1 MHADLDVPPGNP
13 SRLSNLRRLFGR
25 RADPYAGADLVT
37 ARRLGGVLWMASSAF
52 ALVLVALSPPTA
64 SPIEDYG
71 WALAGAIFVGGLAS
85 GYALLKRGLKTTNEE
100 LYAMSFCAVALNAVM
115 EYLAGGR
122 DTPWHNFYLL
132 AVLFTAAIHPPRR
145 VAAFLVAYLVAHSAT
160 AFHSGGWSHAET
172 GEVGLEAL
180 LTIGIAVLTMTVMDG
195 VRTQRTTLTQEGAH
209 HRHLAHVD
217 PLTGL
222 GNRRALMAELESA
235 TPTSKKPL
243 ALALYDLDGFKSY
256 NDSFGHVA
264 GDILLQRLAER
275 LQKATGGDGHAFRM
289 GGDEFCLTTRL
300 PKLEAEALVLRAHAA
315 LTDGGEG
322 FSIDASY
329 GWTLH
334 AEPTSPSHILKA
346 ADRGMYARKTLSR
359 VSAGRQTTDVL
370 LSALAERNEDLGNHV
385 HDVRDLCDAVADQLD
400 LWPEVKA
407 PLLQAASLHDV
418 GKVAIPDTIL
428 DKPGPLSEEEW
439 EFMRRHTII
448 GERILSA
455 APALADAAALVR
467 SSHERWDGWGYP
479 DGLAEDAIPLGA
491 RIIAVCDAFDA
502 MVSPRPYRTPISETE
517 ALRELI
523 RCSGSQFDPAVV
535 DAFRAVHA
543 AGPVADDLALQD

>member
-1 MHADLDVPPGNP
+1 MHAAPDVREDD
-13 SRLSNLRRLFGR
+13 SRLGNLRRLFGR
-25 RADPYAGADLVT
+25 RDDPYAGAD
-37 ARRLGGVLWMASSAF
+37 AERSRRIGGILWIASSAF
-52 ALVLVALSPPTA
+52 ALILIPLSPPTA
-64 SPIEDYG
+64 SPLEGYG
-71 WALAGAIFVGGLAS
+71 WIVAGAIFTGVLAAGYGLI
-85 GYALLKRGLKTTNEE
+85 KRGLKTTNDE
-100 LYAMSFCAVALNAVM
+100 LYAMSFAALALNALM

-145 VAAFLVAYLVAHSAT
+145 VAAFLAAYLAASAGT
-160 AFHSGGWSHAET
+160 AFHSGGWTHAEA
-172 GEVGLEAL
+172 GEAGLETLLTLGIAL
-180 LTIGIAVLTMTVMDG
+180 LTIVVMDG
-195 VRTQRTTLTQEGAH
+195 VRAQRTTLVAEERAA
-209 HRHLAHVD
+209 RHLAHVD

-222 GNRRALMAELESA
+222 GNRRKLMAELEGA
-235 TPTSKKPL
+235 TPTEKNPL

-275 LQKATGGDGHAFRM
+275 LRRAANGDGHVFRM

-300 PKLEAEALVLRAHAA
+300 PHPEAEALILRAHSA

-334 AEPTSPSHILKA
+334 TEPTSASDILRA

-370 LSALAERNEDLGNHV
+370 LSALAERSAELGTHV
-385 HDVRDLCDAVADQLD
+385 HDVKDLCEAVADQLE
-400 LWPEVKA
+400 LWPDVKA
-407 PLLQAASLHDV
+407 PLLQAACLHNV
-418 GKVAIPDTIL
+418 GKVAIPDSIL
-428 DKPGPLSEEEW
+428 DKPGPLTDEEW
-439 EFMRRHTII
+439 EFMRRHTIV

-455 APALADAAALVR
+455 APALADAAKLVR

-479 DGLAEDAIPLGA
+479 DSLAGEDIPLGA
-491 RIIAVCDAFDA
+491 RIIAVCDAYDA
-502 MVSPRPYRTPISETE
+502 MVSPRPYRTRVSEDE
-517 ALRELI
+517 ALAELV
-523 RCSGSQFDPAVV
+523 RCSGSQFDPHVV
-535 DAFRAVHA
+535 DAFRAAHA
-543 AGPVADDLALQD
+543 ARPAPDDLAPTG